1 MSKKMIHKN
10 KNQLKPDMNQ
20 TMNPYMIYKNS
31 PSNTIN
37 PLTQTKDTNSP
48 HGFTS
53 K

>member
-1 MSKKMIHKN
+1 MISKN

-20 TMNPYMIYKNS
+20 TMTPYLVYKNS
-31 PSNTIN
+31 PSNTISQK